1 MSKVVFTVRRRSLL
15 AVLALA
21 FSACG
26 EMATEPAR
34 EPLLAPPTAP
44 PAVARPAP
52 PPAPA
57 LVDPVPVW
65 MGGEVVDEVERSAA
79 AEEGYLLVDLGEAWT
94 PILFTEGDPVTGE
107 RVSNAYRRTY
117 LALAREEFPDDA
129 HGRRAER
136 DRYLELYGI
145 LPTLSVLRD
154 RFRATASLDCAEGL
168 DLEPLQAFEGFIAYR
183 NGDRARRAAQ
193 RFATLEAQIQGFL
206 AERGVTA
213 VDELPPEDVPS
224 RMRRRLREHRELAP
238 TVEAVRATQARLACE
253 GYFEG
258 KGRYVEGAMD
268 WPTHEALAE
277 LERRHRV
284 PGWGFI
290 GRDTLTVLRLTPAEA
305 EQQAV
310 LRVLTERA
318 MHAAGVIEDGSR
330 SFLRDAEPRTYEGA
344 DGSRHPVPNLEAD
357 LREAVRSAFGLE
369 SPQST
374 LAFLDE
380 LGVMP
385 ADGPRVVAIPAPALP
400 EYYADT
406 MELEVEIDRGD
417 IWYEFPFDE
426 AGQERPQ
433 PIQRRP
439 RLTIFTR
446 YRGQRIPLARHG
458 TTVGGWRSE
467 LVDGTVMWKYKQS
480 EVGPRVWAQIVAS
493 PVWLPPETT
502 PARELLTR
510 SRDRARPF
518 AVNYQETG
526 PGYASAYGL
535 VAAYHRLYRRDEE
548 GQVVLRGDEGIR
560 THGSVDYMS
569 IMRRHSHGCH
579 RLHNHIAVR
588 LMSFVLRRR
597 PHQRL
602 GQQRMA
608 FRRDLAH
615 EGQSYLLAID
625 EGGYVFEL
633 DTPLPVRV
641 LPGRIRGS
649 QRTPIEIP
657 LPKWNDELG
666 AYVMPDGQ
674 TVSVSRTGVVTPIE
688 LELLEEGVET
698 LTPVP
703 SQGSEASPERD
714 VAGAS
719 SGSPTTPSSA
729 SPSPPA
735 SALPAL

>member
-1 MSKVVFTVRRRSLL
+1 M
-15 AVLALA
+15 
-21 FSACG
+21 
-26 EMATEPAR
+26 
-34 EPLLAPPTAP
+34 
-44 PAVARPAP
+44 
-52 PPAPA
+52 
-57 LVDPVPVW
+57 
-65 MGGEVVDEVERSAA
+65 
-79 AEEGYLLVDLGEAWT
+79 
-94 PILFTEGDPVTGE
+94 
-107 RVSNAYRRTY
+107 
-117 LALAREEFPDDA
+117 
-129 HGRRAER
+129 
-136 DRYLELYGI
+136 
-145 LPTLSVLRD
+145 LRD
-154 RFRATASLDCAEGL
+154 RFRTTASLDCAAEL
-168 DLEPLQAFEGFIAYR
+168 DLGALHDFDGFIAYR
-183 NGDRARRAAQ
+183 NGDRARRTA
-193 RFATLEAQIQGFL
+193 RRYSTVEAEVRAFL
-206 AERGVTA
+206 GERGLTA
-213 VDELPPEDVPS
+213 DQALAADDVPR
-224 RMRRRLREHRELAP
+224 RMRRLLDEYQELSP
-238 TVEAVRATQARLACE
+238 TIGAVRATQARLACE

-290 GRDTLTVLRLTPAEA
+290 GRETLSVLRLTPAEA
-305 EQQAV
+305 EHEAV

-330 SFLRDAEPRTYEGA
+330 SFLREAEPRTYEGA
-344 DGSRHPVPNLEAD
+344 DGSRYAVPNLEAD

-369 SPQST
+369 SPEST
-374 LAFLDE
+374 LAFLDALGE
-380 LGVMP
+380 LPV
-385 ADGPRVVAIPAPALP
+385 DGHRVVALPAPELP
-400 EYYADT
+400 EYYADA

-426 AGQERPQ
+426 AGQERAQ

-439 RLTIFTR
+439 RLTVYTR

-510 SRDRARPF
+510 NRRGELPF

-535 VAAYHRLYRRDEE
+535 VAAYHRLYRRNEAGE
-548 GQVVLRGDEGIR
+548 IVLRGDEGIR

-588 LMSFVLRRR
+588 LMSFVLARR

-608 FRRDLAH
+608 FRRDLQH
-615 EGQSYLLAID
+615 EGQNYLLAID
-625 EGGYVFEL
+625 DGGYVFEL
-633 DTPLPVRV
+633 DTPLSVRV

-657 LPKWNDELG
+657 LPKWNEELG

-674 TVSVSRTGVVTPIE
+674 TVTVSRSGVITP
-688 LELLEEGVET
+688 LEVEPVLETVET
-698 LTPVP
+698 LTPEGFQLGDP
-703 SQGSEASPERD
+703 SPEGD
-714 VAGAS
+714 VADEALGLPA
-719 SGSPTTPSSA
+719 PT
-729 SPSPPA
+729 PPA
-735 SALPAL
+735 SPAL